1 MSKANELRGKS
12 PDELSS
18 RLIELRKKQFSLR
31 MQTGSGQGVRAS
43 EVRETR
49 KNIARIK
56 TIMKESQQGKNQN
69 G

>member
-12 PDELSS
+12 LDELSS

-56 TIMKESQQGKNQN
+56 TVMKENEQGKNTN

>member
-1 MSKANELRGKS
+1 MSKVNELRSKS
-12 PDELSS
+12 LDELSS
-18 RLIELRKKQFSLR
+18 SLLELRKKQFSLR
-31 MQTGSGQGVRAS
+31 MQLGSGQGVRAS

-56 TIMKESQQGKNQN
+56 TIMKESEQGKNQN

>member
-1 MSKANELRGKS
+1 MSKVNELRSKS
-12 PDELSS
+12 LDELSS
-18 RLIELRKKQFSLR
+18 SLLELRKKQFSLR
-31 MQTGSGQGVRAS
+31 MQLGSGQGVRAS

>member
-1 MSKANELRGKS
+1 MSKVNELRSKS
-12 PDELSS
+12 LDELSS
-18 RLIELRKKQFSLR
+18 RLLELRKKQFSLR
-31 MQTGSGQGVRAS
+31 MQLGSGQGVRAS

-56 TIMKESQQGKNQN
+56 TIMKESEQGKNQN